1 VKIKYSGPEIS
12 RLFLKISVL
21 FRNFYPFY
29 ENAAVVPFIYQEI
42 IFCPVNF
49 LLYGELRREFS
60 GKSSPWFFWIKE
72 AGHMNITLIG
82 MAGAGKS
89 TIGKALA
96 KRLNY
101 TFIDV
106 DGMITKKT
114 GMPLQALIDKQ
125 GDSALIR
132 FEEEAILELEQ
143 VDNCIISPGGSVVYS
158 EKAMEH
164 LKKISKIVF
173 LDAPFRS
180 IVRRIPNARKR
191 GIVGLRD
198 RSLKE
203 LFEERL
209 VLYRKYADFSIRLK
223 GRENVQGIAGRIIQL
238 CFEPEP

>member
-1 VKIKYSGPEIS
+1 
-12 RLFLKISVL
+12 L
-21 FRNFYPFY
+21 
-29 ENAAVVPFIYQEI
+29 
-42 IFCPVNF
+42 IF
-49 LLYGELRREFS
+49 
-60 GKSSPWFFWIKE
+60 
-72 AGHMNITLIG
+72 AGRKRVAMNITLIG

-89 TIGKALA
+89 TIGRALA

-106 DGMITKKT
+106 DGLITQRT

-125 GDSALIR
+125 GDSALTR
-132 FEEEAILELEQ
+132 FEEEAIIGLGQ

-158 EKAMEH
+158 EEAMGH
-164 LKKISKIVF
+164 LKEISKIVF

-180 IVRRIPNARKR
+180 IVKRIPNARKR

-209 VLYRKYADFSIRLK
+209 VLYQKYADFSIRLK
-223 GRENVQGIAGRIIQL
+223 GRENIQRIMGRIIQL
-238 CFEPEP
+238 CFETDA

>member
-1 VKIKYSGPEIS
+1 
-12 RLFLKISVL
+12 
-21 FRNFYPFY
+21 
-29 ENAAVVPFIYQEI
+29 
-42 IFCPVNF
+42 
-49 LLYGELRREFS
+49 
-60 GKSSPWFFWIKE
+60 
-72 AGHMNITLIG
+72 MNITLIG

-106 DGMITKKT
+106 DRLITKKT
-114 GMPLQALIDKQ
+114 GMPLQDLIDKQ

-132 FEEEAILELEQ
+132 FEEEAILGLGQ
-143 VDNCIISPGGSVVYS
+143 LDNCIISPGGSVIYS
-158 EKAMEH
+158 REAMRH
-164 LKKISKIVF
+164 LKEISKIVF

-209 VLYRKYADFSIRLK
+209 VLYNKYADFSIKIR
-223 GRENVQGIAGRIIQL
+223 GRENIQGLVDRVISL
-238 CFEPEP
+238 CFEAKP

>member
-1 VKIKYSGPEIS
+1 
-12 RLFLKISVL
+12 
-21 FRNFYPFY
+21 
-29 ENAAVVPFIYQEI
+29 
-42 IFCPVNF
+42 
-49 LLYGELRREFS
+49 
-60 GKSSPWFFWIKE
+60 
-72 AGHMNITLIG
+72 MNITLIG

-106 DGMITKKT
+106 DRLITEKT
-114 GMPLQALIDKQ
+114 GMPLQDLIDKQ

-132 FEEEAILELEQ
+132 FEEEAILGLGQ
-143 VDNCIISPGGSVVYS
+143 LDNCIISPGGSVIYS
-158 EKAMEH
+158 REAMRH
-164 LKKISKIVF
+164 LKEISKIVF

-209 VLYRKYADFSIRLK
+209 VLYNKYADFSIKIR
-223 GRENVQGIAGRIIQL
+223 GRENVQGLVDRVISL
-238 CFEPEP
+238 CFKAEP